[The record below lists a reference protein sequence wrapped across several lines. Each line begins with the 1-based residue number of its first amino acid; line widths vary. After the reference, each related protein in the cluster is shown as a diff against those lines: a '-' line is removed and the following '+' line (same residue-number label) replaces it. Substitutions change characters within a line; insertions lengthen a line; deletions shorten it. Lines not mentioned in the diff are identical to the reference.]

1 MNNKKIYIIVIVVLI
16 AIIIGFAY
24 NQWGKDL
31 FKKKSN
37 NGTANID
44 TKIFKDDISIGKA
57 DAPVVIIE
65 YFSYLC
71 GYCKAFEDEVKPDLI
86 KNYIQTGKVKLILRI
101 FPPYEL
107 AEAALCAN
115 DQEKFSAYHDYLFA
129 NNDKIQKLDD
139 LKTFA
144 KTVGLNE
151 SDFNQCLDSQK
162 YKSRAEDWYNQ
173 GVSDLQKAGIA
184 QDKIGTPAFF
194 INGEPVLGLVPY
206 EDLAKIIE
214 EKLSP

>member
-1 MNNKKIYIIVIVVLI
+1 MKNQKIYIVIIVILLLVV
-16 AIIIGFAY
+16 AFFAY

-57 DAPVVIIE
+57 DAPVTIIE